1 MTMGLLAARA
11 SLVAGMLGFG
21 VLAWGQGQPTPAGD
35 PLIPPQQSSL
45 MRTGTMADY
54 SSYSLPAW
62 AREVAMARV
71 RAGAAQES
79 VARAQATVAAT
90 LARLRNAY
98 ENSEEMRAAR
108 AALKAAQQEYE
119 AARERVLEVV
129 SQDPQWRAAI
139 SEQEGPARVL
149 AAGSLSPADRLQAA
163 TLKLQ
168 LASVAHRIE
177 MEAMDADT
185 GVKEARA
192 KLIAA
197 NRRLTEL
204 REAAENAV
212 ASSQE
217 YAAARENLER
227 ARAAL
232 AEAYGALA
240 GAEAGFAAMA
250 EQTYFDRYY
259 QGRYSPEYWGTVPTG
274 QYPYRW

>member
-1 MTMGLLAARA
+1 MTMPSLARSV
-11 SLVAGMLGFG
+11 SLVMG
-21 VLAWGQGQPTPAGD
+21 VLWLATGAWGQGQPVPPGE
-35 PLIPPQQSSL
+35 PVIPPSQSAT
-45 MRTGTMADY
+45 MRAPTLADY
-54 SSYSLPAW
+54 SSYTLPAW
-62 AREVAMARV
+62 AREVAVARV

-79 VARAQATVAAT
+79 VARAQAMVNGT
-90 LARLRNAY
+90 LSRLRNVY

-129 SQDPQWRAAI
+129 SQDPEWKAARA
-139 SEQEGPARVL
+139 EQEGPARVL

-177 MEAMDADT
+177 MEALDADT
-185 GVKEARA
+185 AVKEARA

-197 NRRLTEL
+197 NRRLSEL
-204 REAAENAV
+204 REAAENAIA
-212 ASSQE
+212 ASPE

-227 ARAAL
+227 ARATL
-232 AEAYGALA
+232 VEAYSVLA
-240 GAEAGFAAMA
+240 GAEAGLAAVA
-250 EQTYFDRYY
+250 DQTYYDRYY
-259 QGRYSPEYWGTVPTG
+259 QSRYSPEYWGTIPTG